1 MSKKKSYPENIQK
14 LKTLLESGNNLID
27 YFLVCGVEPSICLD
41 ETLFNLS
48 SDKNTNLNNFSKILK
63 PKIVTKFPEF
73 DNNNDTIDDEILSYC
88 FPNGFKPHYNDTGDK
103 IREKK
108 FSIILDNNL
117 FSSEYP
123 QKYLTCLLFYEK
135 ISQYKELSDDIIKI
149 KTNFDKNGNCLL
161 DESILFNNRTSIKNG
176 RNNESLSPNKNISST
191 YNSFYFNDTSSNLDS
206 TFVTENRNI
215 RNFHLYKLKYYYIP
229 KCICIVSIHP
239 YIKLFQDIL
248 YLIYKYSSS
257 SQQIPLEKIISNLLI
272 EVPIAPR
279 GLYYIDYMLINKYIT
294 LKRTE
299 NNKLLLTKHDLRKF
313 HKNIQFNIQ
322 LDVFKHLLFGS
333 KIIFFS
339 KSINDLCE
347 AILSFLTL
355 LFPFKYPFQVSSYL
369 NKDNYNILE
378 SISPFFLGINEV
390 YNSQFFKKNDICTEG
405 LDLFVV
411 DLDNNITELI
421 SEEEFPDF
429 PIKIINN
436 FEKEIKNIDKKFI
449 EGKKLKES
457 EEEIEEFNEIYQEIY
472 LYFFCDIIKNY
483 EEYLNMNYFKNT
495 ENDIVT
501 SIETLFN
508 CEQFIKSHS
517 SSEIPFYTKFVYDS
531 QLFADFIYK
540 RMIPKNNQERIDIL
554 LVNDILTKIK
564 NRSKFFGKEPTDFS
578 DGNDYKRENR
588 YVVPKPRE
596 LSIKEKNF
604 IKKNREKLS
613 ENGHIVREKN
623 QNNIYF
629 KYDLFPKLDFDIYC
643 NNENV
648 NDYIPPPNYSDEIE
662 RINVDVI
669 SKSSL
674 GQNINHAI
682 EMKNYLYL
690 TWLEVWAFTF
700 WYVDKNE
707 THFRFNEMLDVLDKV
722 KHHEMNVLN
731 LLFDA
736 LNKSS
741 ENKMILKLYRKLLDL
756 NINPSTFIYNII
768 SGVLDKAQ
776 LRMLK
781 DKKKS
786 SEMRLNSNNDY
797 KFKDYNIKDNKKRTF
812 LSLQDYLEINTKLK
826 FYSDFSCTECGE
838 KINLLSICQN
848 FDNIK
853 NDDLWAPCDKCGEYI
868 LPKIKVRFGTELL
881 RDKIYKTS
889 SKDEIVLH
897 SPYNLKINIKDAIVS
912 NYGDK
917 LNVLDFKI
925 KFKPLFWD
933 FIWFCKIHHLDYN
946 IILPYLKDIEELKRL
961 NYKNPSKEKFEV
973 IYEDKLYKENLKK
986 ISKYSSCIY
995 ETFINS
1001 QNKIKSSENF
1011 MIQKQ
1016 VNNFGFIGI
1025 IKQKDKEKEEE
1036 IINNNKVEENK
1047 EKEINEEEDRQNEI
1061 NEVNKEKETNE
1072 KEKEKEINEEEKEK
1086 EVNIEQNEIK
1096 EENKQNDISKGNEDK
1111 STENN
1116 NIKERE
1122 ININIYENENNENNE
1137 NNINEE
1143 IKEKKD
1149 KSNTVNFLDE
1159 LKNKID
1165 KEVEFI
1171 NNNDTGVIPFEQKNS
1186 NSSINR
1192 SSLTKNIDP
1201 NIEFED

>member
-41 ETLFNLS
+41 ENLFNLS
-48 SDKNTNLNNFSKILK
+48 SDKNENLNNFSKILK

-88 FPNGFKPHYNDTGDK
+88 FPKGFKPHYNDTGDK

-135 ISQYKELSDDIIKI
+135 ISQYKELSDDVIKI
-149 KTNFDKNGNCLL
+149 RTNFDKNGNCLL
-161 DESILFNNRTSIKNG
+161 DESILFNNSGKNG
-176 RNNESLSPNKNISST
+176 IKIENNNDSFSHYKTVSSNF
-191 YNSFYFNDTSSNLDS
+191 NSFNLNDTSSNLDS
-206 TFVTENRNI
+206 TFVTENKII
-215 RNFHLYKLKYYYIP
+215 RNNSQLYKLKYYYIP

-248 YLIYKYSSS
+248 YLIYKYSLS

-279 GLYYIDYMLINKYIT
+279 GLYFIDFMLINKHIT

-299 NNKLLLTKHDLRKF
+299 NNKLLLTKLDLRKF

-339 KSINDLCE
+339 KNINDLCE

-355 LFPFKYPFQVSSYL
+355 IFPFKYPFQVSSYL

-378 SISPFFLGINEV
+378 SISPFFLGINEL
-390 YNSQFFKKNDICTEG
+390 YNSQFFIKNDISTEG

-421 SEEEFPDF
+421 SEDEFPDF
-429 PIKIINN
+429 PTKIINN
-436 FEKEIKNIDKKFI
+436 LEKEIKIIDKKL
-449 EGKKLKES
+449 EEEKKLKDN
-457 EEEIEEFNEIYQEIY
+457 EEEIEEFNEVYQEIY
-472 LYFFCDIIKNY
+472 LYFFCEIIRSY

-508 CEQFIKSHS
+508 CDQFIKNHS
-517 SSEIPFYTKFVYDS
+517 SSDIPFYTKFVNDS

-564 NRSKFFGKEPTDFS
+564 NRSKFFGKDPTDFS
-578 DGNDYKRENR
+578 DGNDYIRQNR

-596 LSIKEKNF
+596 LTVKEKIY
-604 IKKNREKLS
+604 IKKNREQLS
-613 ENGHIVREKN
+613 EKGHIIREKN
-623 QNNIYF
+623 QNSIYF
-629 KYDLFPKLDFDIYC
+629 KYDLFPELNFDIYC

-662 RINVDVI
+662 RINIDAI

-674 GQNINHAI
+674 GQNINHSI

-786 SEMRLNSNNDY
+786 SEMRLNSNN
-797 KFKDYNIKDNKKRTF
+797 FTVGVG
-812 LSLQDYLEINTKLK
+812 EVV
-826 FYSDFSCTECGE
+826 CCG
-838 KINLLSICQN
+838 ILGVLLYR
-848 FDNIK
+848 
-853 NDDLWAPCDKCGEYI
+853 A
-868 LPKIKVRFGTELL
+868 L
-881 RDKIYKTS
+881 R
-889 SKDEIVLH
+889 
-897 SPYNLKINIKDAIVS
+897 
-912 NYGDK
+912 
-917 LNVLDFKI
+917 
-925 KFKPLFWD
+925 
-933 FIWFCKIHHLDYN
+933 
-946 IILPYLKDIEELKRL
+946 
-961 NYKNPSKEKFEV
+961 
-973 IYEDKLYKENLKK
+973 
-986 ISKYSSCIY
+986 
-995 ETFINS
+995 
-1001 QNKIKSSENF
+1001 
-1011 MIQKQ
+1011 
-1016 VNNFGFIGI
+1016 
-1025 IKQKDKEKEEE
+1025 
-1036 IINNNKVEENK
+1036 
-1047 EKEINEEEDRQNEI
+1047 
-1061 NEVNKEKETNE
+1061 
-1072 KEKEKEINEEEKEK
+1072 
-1086 EVNIEQNEIK
+1086 
-1096 EENKQNDISKGNEDK
+1096 
-1111 STENN
+1111 
-1116 NIKERE
+1116 
-1122 ININIYENENNENNE
+1122 
-1137 NNINEE
+1137 
-1143 IKEKKD
+1143 
-1149 KSNTVNFLDE
+1149 
-1159 LKNKID
+1159 
-1165 KEVEFI
+1165 
-1171 NNNDTGVIPFEQKNS
+1171 
-1186 NSSINR
+1186 R
-1192 SSLTKNIDP
+1192 SGR
-1201 NIEFED
+1201 FEDL

>member
-27 YFLVCGVEPSICLD
+27 YFLVCGVEPSVCLD
-41 ETLFNLS
+41 ENLFNLS
-48 SDKNTNLNNFSKILK
+48 SDKNENLNNFSKILK

-135 ISQYKELSDDIIKI
+135 ISQYKELSDDVIKI
-149 KTNFDKNGNCLL
+149 RTNFDKNGNCLL
-161 DESILFNNRTSIKNG
+161 DESILFNNSGKNG
-176 RNNESLSPNKNISST
+176 IKIENNNDSLSHNKTVSSNF
-191 YNSFYFNDTSSNLDS
+191 NSFNLNDTSSNLDS
-206 TFVTENRNI
+206 TFVSENKII
-215 RNFHLYKLKYYYIP
+215 RNNSQLYKLKYYYIP

-248 YLIYKYSSS
+248 YLIYKYSLS

-279 GLYYIDYMLINKYIT
+279 GLYFIDFMLINKHIT

-299 NNKLLLTKHDLRKF
+299 NNKLLLTKLDLRKF

-339 KSINDLCE
+339 KNINDLCE

-355 LFPFKYPFQVSSYL
+355 IFPFKYPFQVSSYL

-390 YNSQFFKKNDICTEG
+390 YNSQFFIKNDISTEG

-421 SEEEFPDF
+421 SEDEFPDF
-429 PIKIINN
+429 PTKIINN
-436 FEKEIKNIDKKFI
+436 LEKEIKIIDKKL
-449 EGKKLKES
+449 EEEKKLKDN

-472 LYFFCDIIKNY
+472 LYFFCEIIRSY

-508 CEQFIKSHS
+508 CDQFIKNHS
-517 SSEIPFYTKFVYDS
+517 SSDIPFYTKFVNDS

-564 NRSKFFGKEPTDFS
+564 NRSKFFGKDPTDFS
-578 DGNDYKRENR
+578 DGNDYIRQNR

-596 LSIKEKNF
+596 LTVKEKIY
-604 IKKNREKLS
+604 IKKNREQLS
-613 ENGHIVREKN
+613 EKGHIIREKN

-629 KYDLFPKLDFDIYC
+629 KYDLFPELNFDIYC

-662 RINVDVI
+662 RINIDVI

-674 GQNINHAI
+674 GQNINHSI

-838 KINLLSICQN
+838 KINLLSICLN
-848 FDNIK
+848 FDNVK
-853 NDDLWAPCDKCGEYI
+853 NDDLWVPCASCGEYI
-868 LPKIKVRFGTELL
+868 LPKIKVRFGSELL

-889 SKDEIVLH
+889 SLDEIVLH

-961 NYKNPSKEKFEV
+961 NYKNPSNEKFEV
-973 IYEDKLYKENLKK
+973 IYDDKLYKENLKK

-995 ETFINS
+995 ESFINS
-1001 QNKIKSSENF
+1001 QNKINSSENF
-1011 MIQKQ
+1011 IIQKQ
-1016 VNNFGFIGI
+1016 ITNFEFIGI
-1025 IKQKDKEKEEE
+1025 IKQKDKEEAIINSDNNIKEE
-1036 IINNNKVEENK
+1036 NDK
-1047 EKEINEEEDRQNEI
+1047 EKEINEDE
-1061 NEVNKEKETNE
+1061 
-1072 KEKEKEINEEEKEK
+1072 
-1086 EVNIEQNEIK
+1086 
-1096 EENKQNDISKGNEDK
+1096 KQNDANEGSEYK
-1111 STENN
+1111 SIEKNN
-1116 NIKERE
+1116 NIKENE
-1122 ININIYENENNENNE
+1122 VNINIYENENNEDE
-1137 NNINEE
+1137 
-1143 IKEKKD
+1143 EKKD
-1149 KSNTVNFLDE
+1149 KGNTINFLDE
-1159 LKNKID
+1159 LKNKLD
-1165 KEVEFI
+1165 EEVEKTI
-1171 NNNDTGVIPFEQKNS
+1171 NNNDAGVVSFEQKNS
-1186 NSSINR
+1186 NNSINR

>member
-1 MSKKKSYPENIQK
+1 MSKKKIYPENIQK

-27 YFLVCGVEPSICLD
+27 YFLVCGVEPSICFD

-48 SDKNTNLNNFSKILK
+48 SDKNENLNNFSKILK

-135 ISQYKELSDDIIKI
+135 VSQYKELYDDIFKI

-161 DESILFNNRTSIKNG
+161 DESILFNNSGKNAIKIE
-176 RNNESLSPNKNISST
+176 NNNDFLSHNKTVSSNF
-191 YNSFYFNDTSSNLDS
+191 NSFILNDTSSNLDS
-206 TFVTENRNI
+206 TFVTENKII
-215 RNFHLYKLKYYYIP
+215 RNNSQLYKLKYYYIP

-257 SQQIPLEKIISNLLI
+257 YQQIPLEKIISNLLI

-279 GLYYIDYMLINKYIT
+279 GLYFIDYMLINKNIT
-294 LKRTE
+294 LKSTE
-299 NNKLLLTKHDLRKF
+299 NNKLLLTKLDLRKF

-355 LFPFKYPFQVSSYL
+355 IFPFKYPFQVSSYL

-390 YNSQFFKKNDICTEG
+390 YNSQFFIKNDISTEG

-421 SEEEFPDF
+421 SEDEFPDF

-436 FEKEIKNIDKKFI
+436 LEKEIKIIDKKL
-449 EGKKLKES
+449 EEEKKLKDN
-457 EEEIEEFNEIYQEIY
+457 EEEIEEFNKVYQEIY
-472 LYFFCDIIKNY
+472 LYFFCEIIRSY

-508 CEQFIKSHS
+508 CDQFIKNHS
-517 SSEIPFYTKFVYDS
+517 SSDIPFYTKFVNDS

-564 NRSKFFGKEPTDFS
+564 NRSKFFGKDPTDFS
-578 DGNDYKRENR
+578 DGNDYYRQNR

-596 LSIKEKNF
+596 LTIKEKVYL
-604 IKKNREKLS
+604 KKNREKLS
-613 ENGHIVREKN
+613 EKGHIIREKN

-629 KYDLFPKLDFDIYC
+629 KYDLFPELDFDIYC
-643 NNENV
+643 NNDNV

-662 RINVDVI
+662 RINIDVI

-674 GQNINHAI
+674 GQNINHSI

-756 NINPSTFIYNII
+756 NINPSSFIYNII

-812 LSLQDYLEINTKLK
+812 LSLQDFLEINTKLK

-848 FDNIK
+848 FDNVK
-853 NDDLWAPCDKCGEYI
+853 NDDLWVPCISCGEYI
-868 LPKIKVRFGTELL
+868 LPKIKVRFGSELL
-881 RDKIYKTS
+881 RDKKYKTS
-889 SKDEIVLH
+889 SLDEIVLH

-917 LNVLDFKI
+917 LNVLDFKV

-961 NYKNPSKEKFEV
+961 NYKNPSNEKFEV
-973 IYEDKLYKENLKK
+973 IYDDKLYKENLKK

-995 ETFINS
+995 ESFINS
-1001 QNKIKSSENF
+1001 QNKINSSENF
-1011 MIQKQ
+1011 IIQKQ
-1016 VNNFGFIGI
+1016 VINFEFFGI
-1025 IKQKDKEKEEE
+1025 IKQKDKEEAKEE
-1036 IINNNKVEENK
+1036 N
-1047 EKEINEEEDRQNEI
+1047 D
-1061 NEVNKEKETNE
+1061 
-1072 KEKEKEINEEEKEK
+1072 KEKEKEINEDEK
-1086 EVNIEQNEIK
+1086 QNEIN
-1096 EENKQNDISKGNEDK
+1096 EDDKQNDLNEGSEDK
-1111 STENN
+1111 NIEKYN
-1116 NIKERE
+1116 NIKENE
-1122 ININIYENENNENNE
+1122 VNINIYENENNENNM
-1137 NNINEE
+1137 NEE
-1143 IKEKKD
+1143 KKIDEKKD
-1149 KSNTVNFLDE
+1149 KVNAVNFLDE
-1159 LKNKID
+1159 LKNKLD
-1165 KEVEFI
+1165 EEVEKTI
-1171 NNNDTGVIPFEQKNS
+1171 NNNDTGVVSFEQKNS
-1186 NSSINR
+1186 R

>member
-27 YFLVCGVEPSICLD
+27 YFLVCGVEPSVCLD
-41 ETLFNLS
+41 ENLFNLS
-48 SDKNTNLNNFSKILK
+48 SDKNENLNNFSKILK

-135 ISQYKELSDDIIKI
+135 ISQYKELSDDVIKI
-149 KTNFDKNGNCLL
+149 RTNFDKNGNCLL
-161 DESILFNNRTSIKNG
+161 DESILFNNSGKNG
-176 RNNESLSPNKNISST
+176 IKIENNNDSLSHNKTVSSNF
-191 YNSFYFNDTSSNLDS
+191 NSFNLNDTSSNLDS
-206 TFVTENRNI
+206 TFVSENKII
-215 RNFHLYKLKYYYIP
+215 RNNSQLYKLKYYYIP

-248 YLIYKYSSS
+248 YLIYKYSLS

-279 GLYYIDYMLINKYIT
+279 GLYFIDFMLINKHIT

-299 NNKLLLTKHDLRKF
+299 NNKLLLTKLDLRKF

-339 KSINDLCE
+339 KNINDLCE

-355 LFPFKYPFQVSSYL
+355 IFPFKYPFQVSSYL

-378 SISPFFLGINEV
+378 SISPFFLGINEI
-390 YNSQFFKKNDICTEG
+390 YNSQFFIKNDISTEG

-421 SEEEFPDF
+421 SEDEFPDF
-429 PIKIINN
+429 PTKIINN
-436 FEKEIKNIDKKFI
+436 LEKEIKIIDKKL
-449 EGKKLKES
+449 EEEKKLKDN

-472 LYFFCDIIKNY
+472 LYFFCEIIRSY

-508 CEQFIKSHS
+508 CDQFIKNHS
-517 SSEIPFYTKFVYDS
+517 SSDIPFYTKFVNDS

-564 NRSKFFGKEPTDFS
+564 NRSKFFGKDPTDFS
-578 DGNDYKRENR
+578 DGNDYIRQNR

-596 LSIKEKNF
+596 LTVKEKIY
-604 IKKNREKLS
+604 IKKNREQLS
-613 ENGHIVREKN
+613 EKGHIIREKN

-629 KYDLFPKLDFDIYC
+629 KYDLFPELNFDIYC

-662 RINVDVI
+662 RINIDVI

-674 GQNINHAI
+674 GQNINHSI

-700 WYVDKNE
+700 WYADKNE

-838 KINLLSICQN
+838 KINLLSICLN
-848 FDNIK
+848 FDNVK
-853 NDDLWAPCDKCGEYI
+853 NDDLWVPCASCGEYI
-868 LPKIKVRFGTELL
+868 LPKIKVRFGSELL
-881 RDKIYKTS
+881 RDKTYKTS
-889 SKDEIVLH
+889 SLDEIVLH

-961 NYKNPSKEKFEV
+961 NYKNPSNEKFEV
-973 IYEDKLYKENLKK
+973 IYDDKLYKENLKK

-995 ETFINS
+995 ESFINFK
-1001 QNKIKSSENF
+1001 NKINSSENF
-1011 MIQKQ
+1011 IIQKQ
-1016 VNNFGFIGI
+1016 ITNFEFIGI
-1025 IKQKDKEKEEE
+1025 IKQKDKEEAIINSDNNIKEE
-1036 IINNNKVEENK
+1036 NDK
-1047 EKEINEEEDRQNEI
+1047 EKEINEDE
-1061 NEVNKEKETNE
+1061 
-1072 KEKEKEINEEEKEK
+1072 
-1086 EVNIEQNEIK
+1086 
-1096 EENKQNDISKGNEDK
+1096 KQNDANEGSEDK
-1111 STENN
+1111 SIEKNN
-1116 NIKERE
+1116 NIKENE
-1122 ININIYENENNENNE
+1122 VNINIYENENNEDE
-1137 NNINEE
+1137 
-1143 IKEKKD
+1143 EKKD
-1149 KSNTVNFLDE
+1149 KGNTINFLDE
-1159 LKNKID
+1159 LKNKLD
-1165 KEVEFI
+1165 EEVEKTI
-1171 NNNDTGVIPFEQKNS
+1171 NNNDAGVVSFEQKNS
-1186 NSSINR
+1186 NNSINR

>member
-27 YFLVCGVEPSICLD
+27 YFLVCGVEPSVCLD
-41 ETLFNLS
+41 ENLFNLS
-48 SDKNTNLNNFSKILK
+48 SDKNENLNNFSKILK

-135 ISQYKELSDDIIKI
+135 ISQYKELSDDVIKI
-149 KTNFDKNGNCLL
+149 RTNFDKNGNCLL
-161 DESILFNNRTSIKNG
+161 DESILFNNSGKNG
-176 RNNESLSPNKNISST
+176 IKIENNNDSLSHNKTVSS
-191 YNSFYFNDTSSNLDS
+191 NFKSFNLNDTSSNLDS
-206 TFVTENRNI
+206 TFVSENKII
-215 RNFHLYKLKYYYIP
+215 RNNSQLYKLKYYYIP

-248 YLIYKYSSS
+248 YLIYKYSLS

-279 GLYYIDYMLINKYIT
+279 GLYFIDFMLINKHIT

-299 NNKLLLTKHDLRKF
+299 NNKLLLTKLDLRKF

-339 KSINDLCE
+339 KNINDLCE

-355 LFPFKYPFQVSSYL
+355 IFPFKYPFQVSSYL

-390 YNSQFFKKNDICTEG
+390 YNSQFFIKNDISTEG

-421 SEEEFPDF
+421 SEDEFPDF
-429 PIKIINN
+429 PTKIINN
-436 FEKEIKNIDKKFI
+436 LEKEIKIIDKKL
-449 EGKKLKES
+449 EEEKKLKDN

-472 LYFFCDIIKNY
+472 LYFFCEIIRSY

-508 CEQFIKSHS
+508 CDQFIKNHS
-517 SSEIPFYTKFVYDS
+517 SSDIPFYTKFVNDS

-564 NRSKFFGKEPTDFS
+564 NRSKFFGKDPTDFS
-578 DGNDYKRENR
+578 DGNDYIRQNR

-596 LSIKEKNF
+596 LTVKEKIY
-604 IKKNREKLS
+604 IKKNREQLS
-613 ENGHIVREKN
+613 EKGHIIREKN

-629 KYDLFPKLDFDIYC
+629 KYDLFPELNFDIYC

-662 RINVDVI
+662 RINIDVI

-674 GQNINHAI
+674 GQNINHSI

-838 KINLLSICQN
+838 KINLLSICLN
-848 FDNIK
+848 FDNVK
-853 NDDLWAPCDKCGEYI
+853 NDDLWVPCASCGEYI
-868 LPKIKVRFGTELL
+868 LPKIKVRFGSELL

-889 SKDEIVLH
+889 SLDEIVLH

-961 NYKNPSKEKFEV
+961 NYKNPSNEKFEV
-973 IYEDKLYKENLKK
+973 IYDDKLYKENLKK

-995 ETFINS
+995 ESFINS
-1001 QNKIKSSENF
+1001 QNKINSSENF
-1011 MIQKQ
+1011 IIQKQ
-1016 VNNFGFIGI
+1016 ITNFEFIGI
-1025 IKQKDKEKEEE
+1025 IKQKDKEEAIINSDNNIKEE
-1036 IINNNKVEENK
+1036 NDK
-1047 EKEINEEEDRQNEI
+1047 EKEINEDE
-1061 NEVNKEKETNE
+1061 
-1072 KEKEKEINEEEKEK
+1072 
-1086 EVNIEQNEIK
+1086 
-1096 EENKQNDISKGNEDK
+1096 KQNDANEGSEDK
-1111 STENN
+1111 SIEKNN
-1116 NIKERE
+1116 NIKENE
-1122 ININIYENENNENNE
+1122 VNINIYENENNEDE
-1137 NNINEE
+1137 
-1143 IKEKKD
+1143 EKKD
-1149 KSNTVNFLDE
+1149 KGNTINFLDE
-1159 LKNKID
+1159 LKNKLD
-1165 KEVEFI
+1165 EEVEKTI
-1171 NNNDTGVIPFEQKNS
+1171 NNNDAGVVSFEQKNS
-1186 NSSINR
+1186 NNSINR